1 MYLVGTGRV
10 RVIVRVES
18 SRRVERVESDL
29 GTYTYAYCT
38 DTGRSIPPLLRS
50 IPPRWV
56 LATRSMLLTRRLV
69 THSSLDSVLGVPDYV

>member
-38 DTGRSIPPLLRS
+38 DTGRSIPRIRSSVPFLQGGFLL
-50 IPPRWV
+50 
-56 LATRSMLLTRRLV
+56 
-69 THSSLDSVLGVPDYV
+69 LGVCS